1 VSRSLRLPGR
11 PVAVSLAA
19 ALSVL
24 SLACSSTPPPS
35 IADGP
40 PTDLGE
46 ITDAR
51 EAGDVT
57 ITMADN
63 VYQPRAVRVAPGA
76 TVTFRN
82 DGANV
87 HDATPVV
94 DGSLVAVTVSPTE
107 SATMTV
113 PTAPGTYRFYCT
125 LHASPDSGLQRGAF
139 VVG

>member
-1 VSRSLRLPGR
+1 MRPTPRL
-11 PVAVSLAA
+11 LAGLLLGA
-19 ALSVL
+19 TLSA
-24 SLACSSTPPPS
+24 ACSSTPPPG

-46 ITDAR
+46 ITDLR
-51 EAGDVT
+51 GEEEVT
-57 ITMADN
+57 VVMADN
-63 VYQPRAVRVAPGA
+63 VYTPRAIRVAPGA
-76 TVTFRN
+76 EVTFRN

-94 DGSLVAVTVSPTE
+94 DGALAAVQVSPSE

-125 LHASPDSGLQRGAF
+125 LHATPDSGLQRGAF
-139 VVG
+139 VVE

>member
-1 VSRSLRLPGR
+1 MLSLL
-11 PVAVSLAA
+11 SL
-19 ALSVL
+19 L
-24 SLACSSTPPPS
+24 SLACSSTPQPG

-46 ITDAR
+46 VVDR
-51 EAGDVT
+51 RDAGDVT
-57 ITMADN
+57 IVMADN

-94 DGSLVAVTVSPTE
+94 AGALVAVTVSPTE
-107 SATMTV
+107 SATMTA
-113 PTAPGTYRFYCT
+113 PSSPGTYRFYCT
-125 LHASPDSGLQRGAF
+125 LHASPDSGLQRGAL